1 MADFIATEEQ
11 HAKLEALRVHLKSLG
26 TVAVS
31 FSGGVDSTL
40 LLAIAHEQLGG
51 GVIAVTEIN
60 ALYPQR
66 ETDEAIAFCQARGI
80 EQVLISHDAEGVEGF
95 SHNPK
100 NRCYLCKRD
109 LFAHLKETSDA
120 KAAQMGLIEA
130 GAHIACAEG
139 SNVSDLS
146 DYRPGSAAV
155 KEAGVLSPLLE
166 AGLTKKDIRDLSR
179 ELGLPTWDKPSFA
192 CLASRFVYGELI
204 SNPLLERVDKAEQL
218 LIDAGFRQVRVRMH
232 DKGEM
237 ARVEVAPDFAVYQ
250 PANVKP
256 ERVGAV
262 FDFLRNGG
270 TQALHELGFK
280 HVSID
285 MDGYRTGSMNE

>member
-26 TVAVS
+26 AVAVS

-51 GVIAVTEIN
+51 HVIAVTETN

-80 EQVLISHDAEGVEGF
+80 EQVLIAHDAEGVEGF

-109 LFAHLKETSDA
+109 LFAHLKETADT

-179 ELGLPTWDKPSFA
+179 ELGLPTWNKP
-192 CLASRFVYGELI
+192 
-204 SNPLLERVDKAEQL
+204 
-218 LIDAGFRQVRVRMH
+218 
-232 DKGEM
+232 
-237 ARVEVAPDFAVYQ
+237 
-250 PANVKP
+250 
-256 ERVGAV
+256 
-262 FDFLRNGG
+262 
-270 TQALHELGFK
+270 
-280 HVSID
+280 
-285 MDGYRTGSMNE
+285 

>member
-11 HAKLEALRVHLKSLG
+11 HAKLEALRARLKSLG
-26 TVAVS
+26 AIAVS

-40 LLAIAHEQLGG
+40 LLSVAHEQLGG
-51 GVIAVTEIN
+51 GVIAVTETN

-80 EQVLISHDAEGVEGF
+80 EQVLIAHDPEGVEGF

-109 LFAHLKETSDA
+109 LFAHLKETADA

-155 KEAGVLSPLLE
+155 KEAAVLSPLLE
-166 AGLTKKDIRDLSR
+166 ASLTKKDIRDLSR

-237 ARVEVAPDFAVYQ
+237 ARVEVE
-250 PANVKP
+250 P
-256 ERVGAV
+256 ERICAL
-262 FDFLRNGG
+262 FDFLNNSG

>member
-1 MADFIATEEQ
+1 MD
-11 HAKLEALRVHLKSLG
+11 KLEALRQYLRELG
-26 TVAVS
+26 SVAVA
-31 FSGGVDSTL
+31 FSSGVDSTFL
-40 LLAIAHEQLGG
+40 LKVAHDTLGDNA
-51 GVIAVTEIN
+51 IAVT
-60 ALYPQR
+60 ARSCSFPKR
-66 ETDEAIAFCQARGI
+66 ELDEATAFCKKEGI
-80 EQVLISHDAEGVEGF
+80 RHFIVESEELQIEGF

-109 LFAHLKETSDA
+109 LFAHLKETADA
-120 KAAQMGLIEA
+120 KAAQMGIIEA

-155 KEAGVLSPLLE
+155 KEVGVLSPLLE

-192 CLASRFVYGELI
+192 CLASRFVYGEFI

-237 ARVEVAPDFAVYQ
+237 ARVEVE
-250 PANVKP
+250 P
-256 ERVGAV
+256 EHVGAV

>member
-1 MADFIATEEQ
+1 MADFIATQEQ
-11 HAKLEALRVHLKSLG
+11 HAKLEALRVHLKNLG
-26 TVAVS
+26 AVAVS

-40 LLAIAHEQLGG
+40 LLAIAHEQLGSH
-51 GVIAVTEIN
+51 VIAVTETN

-66 ETDEAIAFCQARGI
+66 ETDEAVGFCRACGI
-80 EQVLISHDAEGVEGF
+80 EQVLVSHDAEGVEGF

-109 LFAHLKETSDA
+109 LFAYLKETADA
-120 KAAQMGLIEA
+120 KAVQLGLIEA

-139 SNVSDLS
+139 SNVSDLA

-166 AGLTKKDIRDLSR
+166 AGLTKQDIRDLSR
-179 ELGLPTWDKPSFA
+179 EMGLPTWDKPSFA

-232 DKGEM
+232 DKGDM
-237 ARVEVAPDFAVYQ
+237 ARVEVE
-250 PANVKP
+250 P
-256 ERVGAV
+256 EHICAL
-262 FDFLRNGG
+262 FDFLHSGG

-285 MDGYRTGSMNE
+285 MDGYRCGSMNE

>member
-1 MADFIATEEQ
+1 MADFIATQEQ
-11 HAKLEALRVHLKSLG
+11 HAKLEALRVHLKNLG
-26 TVAVS
+26 AVAVS

-40 LLAIAHEQLGG
+40 LLAIAHEQLGSH
-51 GVIAVTEIN
+51 VIAVTETN

-66 ETDEAIAFCQARGI
+66 ETDEAVGFCQARGI

-109 LFAHLKETSDA
+109 LFAHLKETADA

-155 KEAGVLSPLLE
+155 REAGVLSPLLE

-179 ELGLPTWDKPSFA
+179 EMGLPTWDKPSFA

-232 DKGEM
+232 DKGDM
-237 ARVEVAPDFAVYQ
+237 ARVEVE
-250 PANVKP
+250 P
-256 ERVGAV
+256 ERICAL
-262 FDFLRNGG
+262 FDFLHSGG

>member
-26 TVAVS
+26 AVAVS

-51 GVIAVTEIN
+51 HVIAVTETN

-80 EQVLISHDAEGVEGF
+80 EQVLIAHDAEGVEGF

-109 LFAHLKETSDA
+109 LFAHLKETADA

-166 AGLTKKDIRDLSR
+166 AGLTKQDIRDLSR
-179 ELGLPTWDKPSFA
+179 ELSLPTWDKPSFA

-237 ARVEVAPDFAVYQ
+237 ARVEVE
-250 PANVKP
+250 P
-256 ERVGAV
+256 ECIAAM

>member
-26 TVAVS
+26 AVAVS

-40 LLAIAHEQLGG
+40 LLSVAHEQLGG
-51 GVIAVTEIN
+51 RVIAVTETN

-80 EQVLISHDAEGVEGF
+80 EQVLIAHDAEGVEGF

-109 LFAHLKETSDA
+109 LFAHLKETADA

-166 AGLTKKDIRDLSR
+166 AGLTKQDIRDLSR
-179 ELGLPTWDKPSFA
+179 EMGLPTWDKPSFA

-237 ARVEVAPDFAVYQ
+237 ARVEVE
-250 PANVKP
+250 P
-256 ERVGAV
+256 ERICAL
-262 FDFLRNGG
+262 FDFLNNGG

>member
-26 TVAVS
+26 AVAVS

-51 GVIAVTEIN
+51 GVIAVTETN

-80 EQVLISHDAEGVEGF
+80 EQVLIAHDAEGVEGF

-109 LFAHLKETSDA
+109 LFAHLKETADA

-237 ARVEVAPDFAVYQ
+237 ARVEVE
-250 PANVKP
+250 P
-256 ERVGAV
+256 EHVGAV

>member
-11 HAKLEALRVHLKSLG
+11 HAKLEALRSRLKSLG
-26 TVAVS
+26 AVAVS

-40 LLAIAHEQLGG
+40 LLAVAHEQLGG
-51 GVIAVTEIN
+51 RVIAVTETN

-80 EQVLISHDAEGVEGF
+80 EQVLIAHDAEGVEGF

-109 LFAHLKETSDA
+109 LFAHLKETADA

-155 KEAGVLSPLLE
+155 KEAGVLSPLLA
-166 AGLTKKDIRDLSR
+166 AGLTKPDIRDLSR

-237 ARVEVAPDFAVYQ
+237 ARVEVE
-250 PANVKP
+250 P
-256 ERVGAV
+256 ERIGAV
-262 FDFLRNGG
+262 FDFLRSGG

>member
-1 MADFIATEEQ
+1 MADFIATNEQ
-11 HAKLEALRVHLKSLG
+11 HAKLEALRSRLKSLG
-26 TVAVS
+26 AVAVS

-40 LLAIAHEQLGG
+40 LLAVAHEQLGG
-51 GVIAVTEIN
+51 RVIAVTETN

-80 EQVLISHDAEGVEGF
+80 EQVLIAHDAEGVEGF

-109 LFAHLKETSDA
+109 LFAHLKETADA
-120 KAAQMGLIEA
+120 KAAQMDLIEA

-166 AGLTKKDIRDLSR
+166 AGLTKQDIRDLSR

-237 ARVEVAPDFAVYQ
+237 ARVEVE
-250 PANVKP
+250 P
-256 ERVGAV
+256 ERIAAM

>member
-26 TVAVS
+26 AVAVS

-40 LLAIAHEQLGG
+40 LLAVAHEQLGR
-51 GVIAVTEIN
+51 GVIAVTETN

-80 EQVLISHDAEGVEGF
+80 EQVLIAHDAEGVEGF

-109 LFAHLKETSDA
+109 LFAHLKETADA

-232 DKGEM
+232 DKGDM
-237 ARVEVAPDFAVYQ
+237 ARVEVE
-250 PANVKP
+250 P
-256 ERVGAV
+256 ECICAL
-262 FDFLRNGG
+262 FDFLNNGG